1 MAAKAAAVAAAI
13 NSYFYT
19 TSYRYTMRK
28 LSLAAIFFLASIASN
43 YAQDDNNSSDTSGY
57 EKKYLTLEE
66 VNLVSSYYNQ
76 DGNNSAVTGGIGT
89 EKLFDF
95 SNSLDLRLT
104 KQDRKERLHTITAEM
119 GFDAYTSASSD
130 MINPFAVS
138 SPSYK
143 DERYYPSINY
153 TAFNPKTGYSLGGGL
168 SFSKEY
174 DYTSVGAGLN
184 FSKLSKS
191 ENTEFGLKLGAFLD
205 TWKVIYPLE
214 LRNASNRDQNS
225 PRNSINLQ
233 LSLAQVIS
241 KRFQLAFVV
250 EPSYQA
256 GLLGTR
262 FHRVYFA
269 DSTLQ
274 SENLPDTRW
283 KLPIAVR
290 ANLFLGSNFMF
301 RGFYRYYIDQ
311 WGMQAH
317 TAMLETPVRIS
328 PYFTATPFVRYYN
341 QTGVTYFAGYREHLP
356 NETFFTSDY
365 DLSTFNS
372 LSYGLGIRI
381 MPPNGIFKIKA
392 WNTIEVRYEHYERST
407 GLSANIFTLG
417 LKFKPN
423 FAPVPAIKSLFNKI

>member
-1 MAAKAAAVAAAI
+1 
-13 NSYFYT
+13 
-19 TSYRYTMRK
+19 MRK
-28 LSLAAIFFLASIASN
+28 LSLAAIFFFASIAGS
-43 YAQDDNNSSDTSGY
+43 YAQADNNNDADTSEY

-66 VNLVSSYYNQ
+66 VNLVGSYYTQ

-104 KQDRKERLHTITAEM
+104 KQDRKNRLHTFTAEM

-143 DERYYPSINY
+143 DERYYPSANY
-153 TAFNPKTGYSLGGGL
+153 TLFNPNTGYSIGGGA

-174 DYTSVGAGLN
+174 DYTSVGVGLN

-191 ENTEFGLKLGAFLD
+191 ENTEIGLKLGAFFD
-205 TWKVIYPLE
+205 TWKVIYALE
-214 LRNASNRDQNS
+214 LRNASNSGDNYS
-225 PRNSINLQ
+225 PRNSFNLQ
-233 LSLAQVIS
+233 FSVAQVIN

-256 GLLGTR
+256 GLLATR

-274 SENLPDTRW
+274 AENLPDTRW

-290 ANLFLGSNFMF
+290 GNLFLGSHVML

-317 TAMLETPVRIS
+317 TAMLEIPVRIS

-341 QTGVTYFAGYREHLP
+341 QAGVKYFAGYREHSP
-356 NETFFTSDY
+356 TETFFTSDY
-365 DLSTFNS
+365 DLSSFNS

-381 MPPNGIFKIKA
+381 MPPNGIFKIKI
-392 WNTIEVRYEHYERST
+392 WNTVELRYERYERST
-407 GLSANIFTLG
+407 NLTANIITLG

-423 FAPVPAIKSLFNKI
+423 FAPVQAIKSLIGKI